1 MYTGI
6 LVNLAFSIEFG
17 RPSSTHKLHFRSLKT
32 ELLKNFFQ
40 GEYFQNL
47 SSALTGG
54 RRKQRF
60 YLLASKACTII
71 SFFLM
76 SDCVL
81 CCCELLLDQI
91 SIMVRIM
98 LSPVTLSSHVDGDI
112 FLIF

>member
-6 LVNLAFSIEFG
+6 LVDLAFSIEFE
-17 RPSSTHKLHFRSLKT
+17 SSTHKLHFRSLKT

-71 SFFLM
+71 SFF
-76 SDCVL
+76 
-81 CCCELLLDQI
+81 
-91 SIMVRIM
+91 
-98 LSPVTLSSHVDGDI
+98 
-112 FLIF
+112 